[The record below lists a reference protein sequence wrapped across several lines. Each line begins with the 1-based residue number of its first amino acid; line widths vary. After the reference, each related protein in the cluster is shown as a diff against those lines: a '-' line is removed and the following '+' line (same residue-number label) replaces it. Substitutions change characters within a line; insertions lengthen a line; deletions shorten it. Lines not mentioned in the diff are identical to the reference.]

1 MSDTSILFVDDE
13 AEVRRSAAEWLTL
26 SGFAVTTAGN
36 VAEAKAH
43 LARDGAD
50 LVVTDIRM
58 PGEDGLALLH
68 HVNANHGGVP
78 VILLTGHGDVA
89 VAVSAMRDGAY
100 DFLEKPYDADHLVA
114 VLRNAGEKSRLSRE
128 LARLRAQLSSA
139 SGLDRRMVGESPAMR
154 TMKDRLLQ
162 LAGIEIDVLIH
173 GETGTGKEVAA
184 RLLHDL
190 GPRAAKPFVA
200 VNCAAIPET
209 IFESELFGHTRGAFT
224 GAESAR
230 EGRLVYANGGTV
242 FLDEIESMPL
252 PLQTRLL
259 RVIQEREVE
268 VLGRNAPLP
277 LDVRFVAATKSDL
290 KTLGDKGEFRS
301 DLYYRL
307 AASELDLPPLR
318 DRGHDVIALFEHFA
332 AEEAARSGLAPRP
345 VPEVVLSALLAHDW
359 PGNVRELRS
368 LATRYVLGLT
378 DGKPDNAPIP
388 AEDDVPGL
396 SETMARI
403 ESGIIGRALK
413 VAGGNQAEAARR
425 LKIPRRTL
433 GEKIDRLGI
442 RENDEA

>member
-190 GPRAAKPFVA
+190 GPRAAKTFVA

-378 DGKPDNAPIP
+378 DGKPDNTPP